1 MDMATEYIHV
11 KIGLVDGVFP
21 VLEFCTKW
29 PFEGYYHYRS
39 SPHETSW
46 TYKQW
51 CTPCL
56 ADGTPLTATDTPQ
69 PQHPDKDGES
79 QTVSTDYRKFLSE
92 HWDAEHNHC
101 KVERLDEFYAIF
113 RRAAA
118 AYINKQNHE
127 QENKRQDYKEVHLQH
142 GGNDKR
148 RANEVLYPSVR
159 QRPVPYMP
167 TDKNSVRETG
177 KQVNHEQD
185 KNKSNYQHGAHEP
198 RRADALLHP
207 SGGRGHAPSMPTR
220 DKTGVRTETV
230 AAPRHKPVELSLFPD
245 L

>member
-1 MDMATEYIHV
+1 MATEYIHV
-11 KIGLVDGVFP
+11 KIGLADGVFP

-29 PFEGYYHYRS
+29 PFEGFYHYRS

-46 TYKQW
+46 THKQW

-101 KVERLDEFYAIF
+101 KVECLDEFYAIF

-127 QENKRQDYKEVHLQH
+127 QENKTINEDHL
-142 GGNDKR
+142 
-148 RANEVLYPSVR
+148 
-159 QRPVPYMP
+159 
-167 TDKNSVRETG
+167 
-177 KQVNHEQD
+177 
-185 KNKSNYQHGAHEP
+185 QHGAHEP
-198 RRADALLHP
+198 RRANEVHDT
-207 SGGRGHAPSMPTR
+207 SGRQRPAASMPSR
-220 DKTGVRTETV
+220 DKTGVRETGKQMKPV
-230 AAPRHKPVELSLFPD
+230 PCAATDQPKPKKKSRYVELSLFD
-245 L
+245 